1 MRRVNDIALVT
12 GARGSIGRNVAVA
25 LAHKGW
31 TVHGI
36 GHGDWGVEERL
47 SWGIQRW
54 NENDVSLAA
63 LRSLDIRPDLIVHC
77 AGSGSVGASISDP
90 YVDFRRT
97 VSTTADLLEFVRG
110 ECPQATLVYP
120 SSAAVY
126 GIAEHFP
133 ITEDAPLRPASPYGV
148 HKRLAEELVRD
159 HARLFG
165 LNAAIVR
172 LFSIYGEGFRK
183 QLLWD
188 ACRRICADETEFFGT
203 GLETRDWLHV
213 SDAGELM
220 IRAADNAG
228 PHCPVVNGGS
238 GVAVTVADVVG
249 ELFDLMGKNDRPV
262 FCGTERHGDPR
273 DYQADISRAVAWGWR
288 PSIDWRAGLSRYA
301 AWFRKES
308 GLV

>member
-1 MRRVNDIALVT
+1 MTDIALVT
-12 GARGSIGRNVAVA
+12 GAHGSIGRNVAVT
-25 LAHKGW
+25 LAHQGW

-36 GHGDWGVEERL
+36 GHGGWGAEERR
-47 SWGIQRW
+47 SWGIESW
-54 NENDVSLAA
+54 TESDISLAE
-63 LRSLDIRPDLIVHC
+63 LRSLDIRPDIIVHC

-90 YVDFRRT
+90 HQDFHRT
-97 VSTTADLLEFVRG
+97 VSATACVLEFMRS

-133 ITEDAPLRPASPYGV
+133 IREDAALRPASPYGA
-148 HKRLAEELVRD
+148 HKRQAEDLVRD
-159 HARLFG
+159 HARLFN
-165 LNAAIVR
+165 LNAAVVR

-213 SDAGELM
+213 SDAAKLM
-220 IRAADNAG
+220 IRAADHAG
-228 PHCPVVNGGS
+228 PHCPVANGGF
-238 GVAVTVADVVG
+238 GVAVTVADIVG

-262 FCGTERHGDPR
+262 FCGTERQGDPR
-273 DYQADISRAVAWGWR
+273 DYQADISRAMAWGWR
-288 PSIDWRAGLSRYA
+288 PSVDWRAGLSRYA
-301 AWFRKES
+301 TWFRKEC
-308 GLV
+308 GLE